1 MQRKMI
7 KMFGLKL
14 NQLAFLIGGVALL
27 VSLPWFGVW
36 EVWLWFGAY
45 LMILIGVAAVLKN
58 V

>member
-1 MQRKMI
+1 MI